1 MMRRSAC
8 SFCFVCLLVVCAV
21 AARAQIS
28 RNNSAHAGGAV
39 FVEGGVDRVEGA
51 VVRLCDAGGR
61 TLLQAATSSSGQ
73 FEFSGLPAGNYLLS
87 VEAAGFQ
94 STETS
99 LDLRSSSQSGL
110 TIYLKPTTQSA
121 PSGASATGASI
132 SAHELSITESAR
144 NLYREGKK
152 KLYNENKA
160 QESLRYF
167 EKALAQAPD
176 FYEAR
181 YQLGMA
187 DVGLGKTDE
196 AEKNFRKC
204 VSESHDKYGSADIAL
219 GTLQLDRGE
228 TEAGEKQIRHGLEL
242 SPSAWMGYYQ
252 LGRVEALQGHLDEA
266 ETLAEQARQFA
277 PATATVY
284 QLLATIHM
292 RQKNYTAALEDID
305 AYLLLDA
312 QSPAGI
318 RAKQIRVQLQKQ
330 IQEEAA
336 ASR

>member
-1 MMRRSAC
+1 MRRSAS
-8 SFCFVCLLVVCAV
+8 SFCFVCLVVVCAGT
-21 AARAQIS
+21 AGAQIS
-28 RNNSAHAGGAV
+28 GNNSAHAGGAV
-39 FVEGGVDRVEGA
+39 FVDGGVDRVVGA
-51 VVRLCDAGGR
+51 VVRLCDVGGR
-61 TLLQAATSSSGQ
+61 TVLQAATSSSGQ
-73 FEFSGLPAGNYLLS
+73 FNFSGLPAGNYVLY

-94 STETS
+94 SAETR
-99 LDLRSSSQSGL
+99 LDLSSSSQSGL

-121 PSGASATGASI
+121 PSGAGASI

-152 KLYNENKA
+152 KLYDENKA

-167 EKALAQAPD
+167 EKALKQVPD

-187 DVGLGKTDE
+187 YVGLGRAEE
-196 AEKNFRKC
+196 AENNFRKC
-204 VSESHDKYGSADIAL
+204 VGESHDKYGSANIAL

-228 TEAGEKQIRHGLEL
+228 TEAGERQIRHGLEL

-277 PATATVY
+277 PAMATVY

-292 RQKNYTAALEDID
+292 RQKNYPAALEDID

-318 RAKQIRVQLQKQ
+318 RAKQIREQLQKQ
-330 IQEEAA
+330 IQEEEAA
-336 ASR
+336 RR

>member
-1 MMRRSAC
+1 MMRRSAS
-8 SFCFVCLLVVCAV
+8 SFCFVCLVVCAV
-21 AARAQIS
+21 SGRAQIS
-28 RNNSAHAGGAV
+28 GNNSLHASGAV
-39 FVEGGVDRVEGA
+39 FVDGGVDRVVGA
-51 VVRLCDAGGR
+51 EVRLCDVGGR
-61 TLLQAATSSSGQ
+61 TVLQASTSSSGQ
-73 FEFSGLPAGNYLLS
+73 FNFSGLPAGNYLLS

-121 PSGASATGASI
+121 PSGAGATGASI

-167 EKALAQAPD
+167 EKALSQAPD

-187 DVGLGKTDE
+187 YVGMGKTDE
-196 AEKNFRKC
+196 AEKNLKKC
-204 VSESHDKYGSADIAL
+204 VSDSHDKYGSANIAL

-228 TEAGEKQIRHGLEL
+228 TEAGERQIRHGLEL

-252 LGRVEALQGHLDEA
+252 LGRAEALQGHLDEA

-292 RQKNYTAALEDID
+292 RQKNYRAALEDID

-312 QSPAGI
+312 QSSAGI
-318 RAKQIRVQLQKQ
+318 RAKEIRQQLQKQ

>member
-1 MMRRSAC
+1 MH
-8 SFCFVCLLVVCAV
+8 
-21 AARAQIS
+21 AA
-28 RNNSAHAGGAV
+28 GAV
-39 FVEGGVDRVEGA
+39 FVDGGVDRVVGA
-51 VVRLCDAGGR
+51 EVRLCDVGGR
-61 TLLQAATSSSGQ
+61 TLVQAATSSSGQ
-73 FEFSGLPAGNYLLS
+73 FNFSGLAAGNYLLY

-99 LDLRSSSQSGL
+99 LDLSSSQSGL
-110 TIYLKPTTQSA
+110 TIYLKPTTKNA
-121 PSGASATGASI
+121 PSGAGATGASI
-132 SAHELSITESAR
+132 SAHELSIAESAR

-160 QESLRYF
+160 QDSLWYF
-167 EKALAQAPD
+167 EKALAQVPD

-187 DVGLGKTDE
+187 YVGMGKTDE
-196 AEKNFRKC
+196 AEKDFRKC
-204 VSESHDKYGSADIAL
+204 VSQSHDKYGSANIAL

-228 TEAGEKQIRHGLEL
+228 TEAGERQIRHGLEL

-252 LGRVEALQGHLDEA
+252 LGRLKALQGHLDEA

-277 PATATVY
+277 PATATVF

-292 RQKNYTAALEDID
+292 RQKNYPAALEDID

-312 QSPAGI
+312 QSPAGV
-318 RAKQIRVQLQKQ
+318 RAKQIRDQLQKQ
-330 IQEEAA
+330 IQGEAA

>member
-1 MMRRSAC
+1 M
-8 SFCFVCLLVVCAV
+8 
-21 AARAQIS
+21 
-28 RNNSAHAGGAV
+28 
-39 FVEGGVDRVEGA
+39 
-51 VVRLCDAGGR
+51 RLCDVGGR
-61 TLLQAATSSSGQ
+61 TVLQAATSSSGQ
-73 FEFSGLPAGNYLLS
+73 FDFSGLPPGNYLLN

-110 TIYLKPTTQSA
+110 TIYLKPTTQIAS
-121 PSGASATGASI
+121 SGTGATGASI

-167 EKALAQAPD
+167 EKALSQAPD

-187 DVGLGKTDE
+187 YVGIGKTDE
-196 AEKNFRKC
+196 AEKNLRKC
-204 VSESHDKYGSADIAL
+204 VSESHDKYGSANIAL

-228 TEAGEKQIRHGLEL
+228 IEAGERQIRHGLEL

-252 LGRVEALQGHLDEA
+252 LGRAEALQGHLDTA

-277 PATATVY
+277 PATAAIY

-292 RQKNYTAALEDID
+292 RQKNYRAALEDID

-318 RAKQIRVQLQKQ
+318 RAKEIRQQLQKQ

>member
-1 MMRRSAC
+1 MRRSAC
-8 SFCFVCLLVVCAV
+8 SFCFVCLVVVCADS
-21 AARAQIS
+21 ARAQIS
-28 RNNSAHAGGAV
+28 GNNSLHAAGAV
-39 FVEGGVDRVEGA
+39 FVDGGSERIAGA
-51 VVRLCDAGGR
+51 MVRLCDGGGK

-73 FEFSGLPAGNYLLS
+73 FNFGGLPTGNYLLD

-94 STETS
+94 STETR
-99 LDLRSSSQSGL
+99 LDLSFSSQSGL
-110 TIYLKPTTQSA
+110 IIYLKPTTQTA
-121 PSGASATGASI
+121 PNEAGATGASI
-132 SAHELSITESAR
+132 SAHELSIAEGAR
-144 NLYREGKK
+144 NLYRDGKK

-160 QESLRYF
+160 QESLWYF

-204 VSESHDKYGSADIAL
+204 VSESRDKYGSANIAL

-252 LGRVEALQGHLDEA
+252 LGRVEALEGHLDEA

-292 RQKNYTAALEDID
+292 RQKNYPAALEDID

-318 RAKQIRVQLQKQ
+318 RAKQIREGLQRQ
-330 IQEEAA
+330 IREEEAA
-336 ASR
+336 SR